1 MLGLGLGL
9 GLGAM
14 EPHSTADMP
23 SMDQAHVAAT
33 LDAQGMPQAEHMM
46 HRARGEGLSMRKHRT
61 HHFVSYGPTKRVC
74 KASSY
79 ALCGHAP

>member
-1 MLGLGLGL
+1 MGNILVHLGVLKCDAMERFQMLGLGL

-23 SMDQAHVAAT
+23 SMDQAHVTAT

-46 HRARGEGLSMRKHRT
+46 HRARGKGLSM
-61 HHFVSYGPTKRVC
+61 
-74 KASSY
+74 
-79 ALCGHAP
+79 